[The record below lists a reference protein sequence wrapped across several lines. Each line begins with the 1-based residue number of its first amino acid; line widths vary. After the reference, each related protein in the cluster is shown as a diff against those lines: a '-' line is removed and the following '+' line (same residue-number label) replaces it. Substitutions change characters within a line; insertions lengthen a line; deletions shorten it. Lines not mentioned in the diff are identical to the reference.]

1 MVLLRICKVL
11 LISTSEFNAI
21 GFFIHFLDILPRF
34 RGKNLPLATG
44 STVFKAGFGKF
55 LRVVDVA
62 AIDDEGIMI
71 IPDWRL
77 RRSGIII
84 VKLVSLNFPPKF
96 H

>member
-1 MVLLRICKVL
+1 MSVVN
-11 LISTSEFNAI
+11 TQNQENAQKR
-21 GFFIHFLDILPRF
+21 GFSPSFVHFLDILPRF

-62 AIDDEGIMI
+62 AIDDEGILI
-71 IPDWRL
+71 IPDWRR

-84 VKLVSLNFPPKF
+84 VKRESLNFPPKI